1 MQIIVGGRPFS
12 WTFSR
17 AARRTVQLR
26 LTGPDTLSV
35 IAPLGYS
42 RTQAEELIR
51 TKENWIV
58 RHAAKLA
65 AQEQTAAA
73 FSVEPG
79 SSIPYLGKA
88 HTLAVAY
95 HPVRPS
101 VRLDGSL
108 IRVCLPETSQGDQS
122 KIADSLVR
130 FYIKEAHRYLGE
142 RTDYWSKRIDVN
154 PAMIKIRDAKTR
166 WGSCSSKGNI
176 NYSWRIMMAPSEVAD
191 YLVIHELCH
200 LRQPNH
206 SASFWQL
213 VETFCPDFRSCRRW
227 LKQNGGMLMKMFSS
241 GR

>member
-1 MQIIVGGRPFS
+1 MQITIGGRPFS

-17 AARRTVQLR
+17 AARRSVQLR
-26 LTGPDTLSV
+26 LIGPDTLSV

-42 RTQAEELIR
+42 RTQVEEIIR
-51 TKENWIV
+51 AKENWII

-65 AQEQTAAA
+65 AQEHALAT

-79 SSIPYLGKA
+79 SSLPYLGKA
-88 HTLAVAY
+88 FTLAVAY

-108 IRVCLPETSQGDQS
+108 IRVCLPETSRGDQA
-122 KIADSLVR
+122 KITDSLVR

-142 RTDYWSKRIDVN
+142 RTNYWSKQIGVN
-154 PAMIKIRDAKTR
+154 PAMIKIGDAKTR

-176 NYSWRIMMAPSEVAD
+176 NYCWRIMLAPSQIAD

-200 LRQPNH
+200 LREPNH
-206 SASFWQL
+206 SARFWQL
-213 VETFCPDFRSCRRW
+213 VETYCPEFRNCRSW
-227 LKQNGGMLMKMFSS
+227 LKQNGGMLMRLFSF
-241 GR
+241 